1 MRASNRTPGNFRA
14 RHILVIDIGGA
25 HVKFRVDARGPVRKF
40 VSGPQMSPASM
51 MRQLLELTGNLS
63 FDALS
68 IGYPGLVFRGR
79 IAAEPHNLGKGWV
92 GFDFEKAFGR
102 PVKVINDA
110 AMQAI
115 GSYRGGR
122 MLFLGLGTGLGATL
136 VIDGVVEPTEVG
148 HMHYKRGRTFEDY
161 VGERG
166 RRRLGT
172 RKWRRK
178 VLDVIEH
185 LKLALEVDYVVLG
198 GGNAVR
204 LKSLPQDVH
213 LGDNRNAFLGGLR
226 LWRRGD
232 GLRLPGGRAAVRR

>member
-79 IAAEPHNLGKGWV
+79 IAAE
-92 GFDFEKAFGR
+92 
-102 PVKVINDA
+102 
-110 AMQAI
+110 
-115 GSYRGGR
+115 
-122 MLFLGLGTGLGATL
+122 
-136 VIDGVVEPTEVG
+136 
-148 HMHYKRGRTFEDY
+148 
-161 VGERG
+161 
-166 RRRLGT
+166 
-172 RKWRRK
+172 
-178 VLDVIEH
+178 
-185 LKLALEVDYVVLG
+185 
-198 GGNAVR
+198 R
-204 LKSLPQDVH
+204 LKSLPQDVQ
-213 LGDNRNAFLGGLR
+213 LGDNRNAFIGGLR

-232 GLRLPGGRAAVRR
+232 GRLRLPGERAAVGR